1 MKHQIFISFA
11 LLFLSIFFT
20 QTSSQSPAAAP
31 VQAPVLATPPP
42 VQVPP
47 THGYINVANILER
60 AGRFS
65 VFTRLLKATDSNSE
79 LVVELNHT
87 HNGVTIFA
95 PTDAAFSGLQA
106 GTLNSLTDQEK
117 VKLVKFHIVP
127 TFLSGSQFQTVSNP
141 VKTQAGK
148 GGRLTLNV
156 TTTGNSVNITTG
168 VTNTTISGNV
178 YNDNQLAIYQI
189 DQVLQPMELFAPNL
203 PPAPAPSP
211 AHKAHAHAHARAP
224 SALPMAP
231 APDKQKKA
239 PVVAS
244 PIVSINDVSGAMS
257 ENAHINGVMLL
268 AAGAV
273 AAMLYL

>member
-1 MKHQIFISFA
+1 MKHQIFFSFS
-11 LLFLSIFFT
+11 LLFLFFFFT
-20 QTSSQSPAAAP
+20 QTTSQSPAAAP
-31 VQAPVLATPPP
+31 VQVPVLATPPP

-47 THGYINVANILER
+47 SHGYINVANILEG
-60 AGRFS
+60 AGHFS

-127 TFLSGSQFQTVSNP
+127 IFLSGNQFQTVSNP
-141 VKTQAGK
+141 LKTQAGK

-156 TTTGNSVNITTG
+156 TTTGSSVNISTG

-178 YNDNQLAIYQI
+178 YNDNQLAIYQV

-211 AHKAHAHAHARAP
+211 VHKAHAHAGAP
-224 SALPMAP
+224 AASLMAP
-231 APDKQKKA
+231 PPEKPKKA
-239 PVVAS
+239 PVVES
-244 PIVSINDVSGAMS
+244 PPTVSINDVSAAMS
-257 ENAHINGVMLL
+257 SNGHIDTVMLL

-273 AAMLYL
+273 AAMFSL